1 MREKLTSIPVR
12 LAAMA
17 SFLVFYI
24 FALRPF
30 RNFFSKA
37 IAGNLIFDDPES
49 SAHLLYADI
58 KVRSVTLSYLNG
70 GTEMVL
76 SYIPQF
82 GFFFLLSMLGLFFFN
97 PKLRLYGYLAG
108 FHAGVEAVVLL
119 SLVIGVHLSTAGFIF
134 ADFLMLYLSPLVSLG
149 FVVYASLQ
157 SRREKA
163 LKKR

>member
-1 MREKLTSIPVR
+1 
-12 LAAMA
+12 MA
-17 SFLVFYI
+17 LFFTIYVFAI
-24 FALRPF
+24 RPLRDL
-30 RNFFSKA
+30 FSSTV
-37 IAGNLIFDDPES
+37 AGDIIFDNAGQAEGVL
-49 SAHLLYADI
+49 SA
-58 KVRSVTLSYLNG
+58 VVQTRSVIVTYLNG

-82 GFFFLLSMLGLFFFN
+82 GFFFLLSMLGLIFFN

-108 FHAGVEAVVLL
+108 FHAGVEAAVLL
-119 SLVIGVHLSTAGFIF
+119 SLVIGVQLTTGGFIF

-163 LKKR
+163 LEKS